1 MEDSL
6 EELVE
11 KCTAQKVPVRLAAY
25 RALVQKCTE
34 SDEVVW
40 SDYASQDDT
49 QKTLSNLK
57 ADLFNDNC
65 DISYEAAGLCGCLL
79 ANETFRSLLTKENE
93 GQALDMLIKAIGETK
108 EKKVLTRTLWSL
120 GKSRLSQEVYIERL
134 KKILE
139 TINNV
144 LKVEDGS
151 AVAVLEA
158 LQVVESLLKL
168 IPDEMNK
175 ETKEW
180 FPNVFVFLFHDA
192 MRVRM
197 SAFACISVGRSFL
210 ITEDL
215 KSDILK
221 LIIPDLKAKHCKTM
235 NRLIGAECTD
245 VLKEW
250 RLIVEILGKELHPG
264 TSLINGLLE
273 VVEKG
278 FKSVKAEI
286 RIEAF
291 KCWQSLIDNFSLDE
305 AVLTHSKRLKLLL
318 APLKANNAKTE
329 DIALAKLLSWWHLVC
344 KLGKKA
350 TSNFDLVIAPLLRFC
365 FGCGAPASGAASGLS
380 ERNLIM
386 SGAAA
391 SPGRK
396 FSGLHVTCA
405 EILGQILSAGL
416 NISGLQPFS
425 FTTPILEYP
434 VIPNQVIFIRNYQ
447 FFMSCVKE
455 AVQSLNSQERK
466 QCLLGIFLFQSV
478 LAHLRVV
485 ITTDVSKK
493 DSVEPVKELFTMIS
507 AIESQCRPGDS
518 QSQFVYKFLE
528 LVIVGSL
535 GLPKTVLNSRQY
547 HISTGNTMRD
557 MMSGT
562 LNNYLIHELCKPTL
576 LHYATSREGYFTMW
590 LEVLANS
597 RPATGKLGLL
607 QSVVKEL
614 DAAAPVL
621 CPAHPNTLAR
631 LWSSVVNQ
639 LLQHIEETQVI
650 DQGDG
655 SEHDW
660 SCIYSVLM
668 FPLRHSIDALNS
680 AESHVYH
687 QIMKDWSELWQ
698 KFIELTPLATTAEP
712 NSEVE
717 YVTHA
722 LVSMCTEK
730 LTAPPDVYASTYCLM
745 SDVVAVLTDRI
756 RYSEL
761 GKTSVRMV
769 HSPAKPRKKPHALHN
784 LSGSVAL
791 IGILLNRVLRMVSN
805 QRQHAASRLCE
816 ALTQIFKGVQQEKII
831 NSLVL
836 HVVDTLAAALQ
847 VNPAAKFGVEVE
859 KKFINMFKSF
869 GSLLDEHFGK
879 AISSDQFI
887 KLVPLLTI
895 SLSSTNKHI
904 KQEAKR
910 IWRNNFSEI
919 KQDIPSEL
927 FERLKECSLPPASLT
942 DPHEDAEESLSLS
955 PKENVPTH
963 IAGSFLNREMG
974 QEVMHKI
981 TPKGKSQKFETPK
994 SLKASQ
1000 GTPITKDK
1008 SKRKINLEDMND
1020 EEFVKVSSPKTSR
1033 RVLTEHQIERMTER
1047 RSDIPA
1053 LYSDL
1058 SQSMSQ
1064 AVLPTQFSSQNSFEE
1079 SSSVNTEKSRE
1090 KKLDEAGQR
1099 AAKSMQE
1106 EREDD
1111 KKEEKEANIQN
1122 NAGDLSFSGLFQSE
1136 NQEPEISK
1144 ESEKKS
1150 ERNTKAKFEKPK
1162 PKTKKKFQQE
1172 ARAEEV
1178 DCIVTDK
1185 VEDTLKSRTVEESK
1199 DLSKAKADEEINGGE
1214 SIKDQESSAKNNTKK
1229 GKGVKESLEDR
1240 KTRSK
1245 SKESSDSDEKS
1256 ISRESESR
1264 ESLTVVKRE
1273 IMKPVN
1279 KAESKR
1285 KIDTKRRYMSG
1296 ESDYTDED
1304 LDEELR
1310 KTSIELQK
1318 SLDSMSSDSG
1328 DASVTEQNRRKSQTP
1343 VKKTVEDVRKS
1354 LKGKV
1359 QKNHTEEQVSNLPP
1373 LSPTTIHKRINFKEV
1388 AVSPSV
1394 VKDCKIVS
1402 QIPEVKLV
1410 NNAAVLHNRGKIS
1423 DSESE
1428 EEIPNSQVEEPKQQ
1442 LLVFSIINKEK
1453 EETPGKST
1461 VGDRENNAG
1470 RGRRILRAKRKRGA
1484 VEDEKEEEEEVNPDK
1499 RKRVSESVSHS
1510 IGGKQSSSEDSVI
1523 IIDEK
1528 VSSDSSSEK
1537 KSDGGVEVKN
1547 SDKNIKR
1554 NKKTKSQLDTS
1565 RKNSQSSQNNE
1576 IVHDSEGLPSTPPK
1590 VTRSGRKVVAPNKD
1604 MPEPMTPPGSASQK
1618 RRSKSQESLSVSYV
1632 GDDVPKVTEK
1642 LNSTSPKD
1650 HVPSTRKSVQKK
1662 ITDMFVKDDGDS
1674 QDVDKDENDSLPEM
1688 EDMDC
1693 DTVHPVS
1700 DSENDEVP
1708 LKSMSSAAPENIQEE
1723 CDTGDNQEESVIEI
1737 EESKVSEEL
1746 FETSCVEILKSEV
1759 NEKTSDNGENSE
1771 EEEVEV
1777 EHENEAKNSE
1787 SGKPVDVDEYDDEET
1802 LDADE
1807 MCDVVKDKEN
1817 DTDSKEEK
1825 MDYGKESSVDHQ
1837 KDNQIENKESKDP
1850 EVEGEN
1856 IDDSGKCDSKQN
1868 IAETAVES
1876 KEEEM
1881 EDSEKRDGQ
1890 SVSED
1895 PVNSFEN
1902 GQALDE
1908 EIKEIDKEP
1917 TKKSNKD
1924 KDRVDV
1930 ETLSENNSLP
1940 RQQEDE
1946 LSPEKPVR
1954 SKLSAAVGTPER
1966 QKKFGA
1972 LKCAGS
1978 RAAMLVA
1985 CAKQN
1990 MKNRGTSDGDSPTK
2004 AVFGSDG
2011 TRNRL
2016 GGSPIRRSAP
2026 GRMSPAST
2034 PPNRK
2039 RKFGDSDGGRPWVK
2053 HEPSPGAS
2061 PSTSILKKPAL
2072 DDVCNDTPSP
2082 PPSKQRRVSFADPPV
2097 SDRVEIPPSPKTLRG
2112 LRAQKRLDMTKAA
2125 SPMKD
2130 DESQSPSQNESQ
2142 EGESQVS
2149 FDCSQPLYP
2158 SLVNCTENLDAI
2170 ISQLTSAGLTDGLK
2184 KVLEDLGVTTVGQF
2198 CQLTEA
2204 DVNKLPVRA
2213 PKVSSTLKVIKKY
2226 DETKSRES
2234 KKSTEPIMDEVEAQL
2249 SQIFAEDDRE
2259 DKENQRPNN
2268 QAKVKKSIDEV
2279 SAVLMDDV
2287 IEDSLENMEP
2297 EEDNQI
2303 DADCSNDL
2311 PPRLGDE
2318 DLEVDDDVMPL
2329 DPSPDNAGEV
2339 SEPVSAVC
2347 RHITENP
2354 SAIEDLAERLD
2365 LEAKKTLFSS
2375 LLNKLRYPFVIDC
2388 YYEYLKNRESDTNT

>member
-11 KCTAQKVPVRLAAY
+11 KCTAQKVSVRLPAY

-57 ADLFNDNC
+57 ADLFHENC
-65 DISYEAAGLCGCLL
+65 DVSYEAAGLCGCLL

-120 GKSRLSQEVYIERL
+120 GKSRLSQEVYVERL

-158 LQVVESLLKL
+158 LQVFESLLKL

-192 MRVRM
+192 LRVRM
-197 SAFACISVGRSFL
+197 SAFACISIGRSFL

-405 EILGQILSAGL
+405 EILGQILSTGL

-434 VIPNQVIFIRNYQ
+434 VIPNQVLFIRNYQ

-493 DSVEPVKELFTMIS
+493 DSVEPVKELFTIIS

-614 DAAAPVL
+614 DAAAPIL

-660 SCIYSVLM
+660 SL
-668 FPLRHSIDALNS
+668 
-680 AESHVYH
+680 
-687 QIMKDWSELWQ
+687 
-698 KFIELTPLATTAEP
+698 
-712 NSEVE
+712 
-717 YVTHA
+717 
-722 LVSMCTEK
+722 
-730 LTAPPDVYASTYCLM
+730 
-745 SDVVAVLTDRI
+745 
-756 RYSEL
+756 
-761 GKTSVRMV
+761 V

-784 LSGSVAL
+784 LAGSVAL

-859 KKFINMFKSF
+859 KKFISMFKSF
-869 GSLLDEHFGK
+869 GSLLDEHFGR

-887 KLVPLLTI
+887 KLVPLLTV

-1000 GTPITKDK
+1000 GTPIIKDK

-1020 EEFVKVSSPKTSR
+1020 EEFVKVSSPKPSR

-1090 KKLDEAGQR
+1090 KLDEAGQKT
-1099 AAKSMQE
+1099 AKSMQAE

-1111 KKEEKEANIQN
+1111 KKEEKEASIETNP
-1122 NAGDLSFSGLFQSE
+1122 GELSFSGLFPSE

-1172 ARAEEV
+1172 IRAEEV
-1178 DCIVTDK
+1178 DSVVTDN
-1185 VEDTLKSRTVEESK
+1185 VEETLKSRTVEESK
-1199 DLSKAKADEEINGGE
+1199 DLNKVKADEDINGGE
-1214 SIKDQESSAKNNTKK
+1214 SIKEQESSAKNNTKK
-1229 GKGVKESLEDR
+1229 GKGVKENVEDR

-1245 SKESSDSDEKS
+1245 SKESFDTDEKS
-1256 ISRESESR
+1256 ISKESESR
-1264 ESLTVVKRE
+1264 ESLNCGKKGDNE
-1273 IMKPVN
+1273 
-1279 KAESKR
+1279 
-1285 KIDTKRRYMSG
+1285 
-1296 ESDYTDED
+1296 
-1304 LDEELR
+1304 
-1310 KTSIELQK
+1310 TSQQNR

-1328 DASVTEQNRRKSQTP
+1328 DSSVTEQNRRKSQTP

-1354 LKGKV
+1354 LKGK
-1359 QKNHTEEQVSNLPP
+1359 
-1373 LSPTTIHKRINFKEV
+1373 EV

-1394 VKDCKIVS
+1394 VKDCKIVN
-1402 QIPEVKLV
+1402 QIPEVKLI
-1410 NNAAVLHNRGKIS
+1410 NNAGVLHNRGKIS
-1423 DSESE
+1423 DSDSE

-1442 LLVFSIINKEK
+1442 LLVFNIINKEK
-1453 EETPGKST
+1453 EDTPGKNT
-1461 VGDRENNAG
+1461 
-1470 RGRRILRAKRKRGA
+1470 
-1484 VEDEKEEEEEVNPDK
+1484 
-1499 RKRVSESVSHS
+1499 RKRVNESVSHS

-1528 VSSDSSSEK
+1528 GSSDSSSEK

-1547 SDKNIKR
+1547 IDKNIKR
-1554 NKKTKSQLDTS
+1554 NKKTRSQLDTS
-1565 RKNSQSSQNNE
+1565 RKSSQSSQNSEN
-1576 IVHDSEGLPSTPPK
+1576 VHDSEGLPSTPPK

-1650 HVPSTRKSVQKK
+1650 HVPSTRRSVQKK

-1674 QDVDKDENDSLPEM
+1674 QDVDDDSLPEM

-1693 DTVHPVS
+1693 DTVHSIS

-1708 LKSMSSAAPENIQEE
+1708 LKSMPSAAPEKVQE
-1723 CDTGDNQEESVIEI
+1723 CDKGDNQEKSVIEK

-1746 FETSCVEILKSEV
+1746 FETSCVEILNSEV
-1759 NEKTSDNGENSE
+1759 NENKTSDNE
-1771 EEEVEV
+1771 EISDEEVEV
-1777 EHENEAKNSE
+1777 EQEHEAKSSE
-1787 SGKPVDVDEYDDEET
+1787 SGKPLDVDEFDDEET

-1807 MCDVVKDKEN
+1807 I
-1817 DTDSKEEK
+1817 
-1825 MDYGKESSVDHQ
+1825 
-1837 KDNQIENKESKDP
+1837 DNQNENKESKDH
-1850 EVEGEN
+1850 EVESEN
-1856 IDDSGKCDSKQN
+1856 LDDSDKCDTKQN
-1868 IAETAVES
+1868 MAETAVED
-1876 KEEEM
+1876 KEEEI
-1881 EDSEKRDGQ
+1881 EDFEKRDGE
-1890 SVSED
+1890 SMSED

-1902 GQALDE
+1902 GQALNE

-1917 TKKSNKD
+1917 TRKSNKD
-1924 KDRVDV
+1924 KDRFAV
-1930 ETLSENNSLP
+1930 ETLTENNSLP

-1954 SKLSAAVGTPER
+1954 SKLSTAVGTPER

-2004 AVFGSDG
+2004 SVFGSDG

-2039 RKFGDSDGGRPWVK
+2039 RKFGDSDGGKPWVK

-2125 SPMKD
+2125 SPIKD
-2130 DESQSPSQNESQ
+2130 DESQSQNESQ

-2170 ISQLTSAGLTDGLK
+2170 ISQLTSAGLIDGLK

-2234 KKSTEPIMDEVEAQL
+2234 KKSTEPVMDEVEAQL

-2329 DPSPDNAGEV
+2329 DPSPDNADEV

-2347 RHITENP
+2347 RHIAENP
-2354 SAIEDLAERLD
+2354 SAIEDLVETLD

-2375 LLNKLRYPFVIDC
+2375 LLNKLRYPFVIGC

>member
-11 KCTAQKVPVRLAAY
+11 KCTAQKVPVRLSAY
-25 RALVQKCTE
+25 RALVQKCKE
-34 SDEVVW
+34 SEEVVW

-57 ADLFNDNC
+57 SDLFNENC
-65 DISYEAAGLCGCLL
+65 DVSYEAAGLCGCLL

-93 GQALDMLIKAIGETK
+93 VQALDMLLKAIGETK

-120 GKSRLSQEVYIERL
+120 AKSRLSKEVYVERL
-134 KKILE
+134 QKILE
-139 TINNV
+139 TIVDV

-168 IPDEMNK
+168 IPDEMNR
-175 ETKEW
+175 EMKEW
-180 FPNVFVFLFHDA
+180 FPYVFVFLFHEA
-192 MRVRM
+192 VRVRT
-197 SAFACISVGRSFL
+197 SAFACISIGKSFL
-210 ITEDL
+210 IIENDL

-221 LIIPDLKAKHCKTM
+221 LIIPDLKTKHCKTM
-235 NRLIGAECTD
+235 NRLIGAEYTD
-245 VLKEW
+245 ILKEW

-278 FKSVKAEI
+278 FKSLKAEI

-405 EILGQILSAGL
+405 EILGQILSTGL

-425 FTTPILEYP
+425 FTTPNLETP

-447 FFMSCVKE
+447 FLMSCVKE

-466 QCLLGIFLFQSV
+466 QFLLGIFLFQSV

-493 DSVEPVKELFTMIS
+493 DSVEPVKELFTIIS
-507 AIESQCRPGDS
+507 TLESQCRPGDS

-528 LVIVGSL
+528 MVIVGSL
-535 GLPKTVLNSRQY
+535 GLPKSVLNSRQY

-562 LNNYLIHELCKPTL
+562 LNNYLIHELCKPTF

-597 RPATGKLGLL
+597 KPATGKLGLL

-614 DAAAPVL
+614 DAAAPIL

-668 FPLRHSIDALNS
+668 FPLRHSVDALNS

-698 KFIELTPLATTAEP
+698 KFIELTPLTTTAEP

-717 YVTHA
+717 YITHA

-745 SDVVAVLTDRI
+745 SDVVAVLTEKL

-784 LSGSVAL
+784 LAGSVAL

-816 ALTQIFKGVQQEKII
+816 ALNQIFKGVQQEKII

-836 HVVDTLAAALQ
+836 HVVDTMATALQ

-879 AISSDQFI
+879 AISSDQFV
-887 KLVPLLTI
+887 KLVPLLMVT
-895 SLSSTNKHI
+895 LSSTNKYI

-910 IWRNNFSEI
+910 IWRNNFSEM

-927 FERLKECSLPPASLT
+927 FEKLKECSLPPASLV
-942 DPHEDAEESLSLS
+942 DPQEDAEESLSLS

-981 TPKGKSQKFETPK
+981 TPKSKSQKFETPK
-994 SLKASQ
+994 SLKGSQ
-1000 GTPITKDK
+1000 GTPVIRDK
-1008 SKRKINLEDMND
+1008 SKRKINLEEMND
-1020 EEFVKVSSPKTSR
+1020 EEFVKVSSPKPSR

-1079 SSSVNTEKSRE
+1079 SSTNNSNEKSKE
-1090 KKLDEAGQR
+1090 KKLGQTSQK

-1106 EREDD
+1106 E
-1111 KKEEKEANIQN
+1111 EKEDNGKEQKKGN
-1122 NAGDLSFSGLFQSE
+1122 DETNPGELSFSGLFPSE
-1136 NQEPEISK
+1136 NKETENASK
-1144 ESEKKS
+1144 ESERKS
-1150 ERNTKAKFEKPK
+1150 ERNNKAKFEKPK
-1162 PKTKKKFQQE
+1162 PKSKKKLQDVKNDVE
-1172 ARAEEV
+1172 SNISDSAENA
-1178 DCIVTDK
+1178 
-1185 VEDTLKSRTVEESK
+1185 LKSKTEEDSK
-1199 DLSKAKADEEINGGE
+1199 DLNKIKAEEEISGE
-1214 SIKDQESSAKNNTKK
+1214 ESTTDHEASAKNNTKK
-1229 GKGVKESLEDR
+1229 GKNVKENVEDR
-1240 KTRSK
+1240 KTRSR
-1245 SKESSDSDEKS
+1245 SKENSDSDEKS
-1256 ISRESESR
+1256 ISIGSSDSR
-1264 ESLTVVKRE
+1264 ESMALAKKEMVK
-1273 IMKPVN
+1273 PSN

-1285 KIDTKRRYMSG
+1285 KNDTKRRYMSG

-1310 KTSIELQK
+1310 KTSIELQR

-1328 DASVTEQNRRKSQTP
+1328 DNSVTEQNRRKSQTP

-1359 QKNHTEEQVSNLPP
+1359 QRNHTDEQASNMTS
-1373 LSPTTIHKRINFKEV
+1373 LSPASVHKRINFKEV

-1394 VKDCKIVS
+1394 VKDFKIVS

-1410 NNAAVLHNRGKIS
+1410 NNAVVLHHKGKIS

-1428 EEIPNSQVEEPKQQ
+1428 EEIPNSQIEEPKSH
-1442 LLVFSIINKEK
+1442 LLVFNISSKEK
-1453 EETPGKST
+1453 EDTPGKNTS
-1461 VGDRENNAG
+1461 GDKENNVG
-1470 RGRRILRAKRKRGA
+1470 KGRRVLRAKRKRGT
-1484 VEDEKEEEEEVNPDK
+1484 VDDEKEEENPDK
-1499 RKRVSESVSHS
+1499 RKRVSESTSNS

-1528 VSSDSSSEK
+1528 SSPDDLSEK
-1537 KSDGGVEVKN
+1537 KKDDGEEGKN
-1547 SDKNIKR
+1547 TDKNTKR
-1554 NKKTKSQLDTS
+1554 NKKTRSQLDIS
-1565 RKNSQSSQNNE
+1565 RKSSQSSQN
-1576 IVHDSEGLPSTPPK
+1576 SENVIEPENLPSTPPK

-1618 RRSKSQESLSVSYV
+1618 RRLKSQDSLTVLYV
-1632 GDDVPKVTEK
+1632 EDDVPKVTEK
-1642 LNSTSPKD
+1642 LNTTS
-1650 HVPSTRKSVQKK
+1650 RRSVQKK
-1662 ITDMFVKDDGDS
+1662 ITDMFVKDEGDN
-1674 QDVDKDENDSLPEM
+1674 QDPDKDENDSLPEM

-1693 DTVHPVS
+1693 DVLHPVS
-1700 DSENDEVP
+1700 DSEIDDVP
-1708 LKSMSSAAPENIQEE
+1708 EDKTPSTTPESTNRE
-1723 CDTGDNQEESVIEI
+1723 CDKGDDQEESVIEV
-1737 EESKVSEEL
+1737 EDSKVSEEL
-1746 FETSCVEILKSEV
+1746 FETSCVEIPKSEE
-1759 NEKTSDNGENSE
+1759 NEDRMLDSEDGDN
-1771 EEEVEV
+1771 EVEA
-1777 EHENEAKNSE
+1777 ERENETKSSE
-1787 SGKPVDVDEYDDEET
+1787 SEKSVIVDEYDDEET

-1807 MCDVVKDKEN
+1807 MCDIVKDKEIDIDNKKESIN
-1817 DTDSKEEK
+1817 DDKENYITDQEDIDTESKESKSPEVESEDSKKYDSKQNETEE
-1825 MDYGKESSVDHQ
+1825 EV
-1837 KDNQIENKESKDP
+1837 IENKE
-1850 EVEGEN
+1850 EVIEN
-1856 IDDSGKCDSKQN
+1856 
-1868 IAETAVES
+1868 
-1876 KEEEM
+1876 KEEEL
-1881 EDSEKRDGQ
+1881 EDSEKKGETM
-1890 SVSED
+1890 SED
-1895 PVNSFEN
+1895 LLNSFEN

-1908 EIKEIDKEP
+1908 EITEIDKEP
-1917 TKKSNKD
+1917 AKKNVKD
-1924 KDRVDV
+1924 KSGDKLAV
-1930 ETLSENNSLP
+1930 EALQDNNSNP
-1940 RQQEDE
+1940 KQQEDE

-1954 SKLSAAVGTPER
+1954 SKLSTAVGTPER
-1966 QKKFGA
+1966 QKKFGS

-2004 AVFGSDG
+2004 SMFGSDG
-2011 TRNRL
+2011 TRSRL
-2016 GGSPIRRSAP
+2016 GGSPIRKSAP
-2026 GRMSPAST
+2026 GQMSPAST

-2039 RKFGDSDGGRPWVK
+2039 RKFGDSDGGKPWVK

-2061 PSTSILKKPAL
+2061 PSTSILKKPIQ
-2072 DDVCNDTPSP
+2072 DDICNDTPSP

-2097 SDRVEIPPSPKTLRG
+2097 SDAVEIPPSPKTLRG

-2130 DESQSPSQNESQ
+2130 DESQSQSQNESQ
-2142 EGESQVS
+2142 GESQVS
-2149 FDCSQPLYP
+2149 FDCSQPIYP
-2158 SLVNCTENLDAI
+2158 SLVNCTENLDGI
-2170 ISQLTSAGLTDGLK
+2170 ISQLTSAGLIDGLK

-2213 PKVSSTLKVIKKY
+2213 PKVANTLKIIKKY
-2226 DETKSRES
+2226 DETKSREI

-2268 QAKVKKSIDEV
+2268 QAKAKKSIEEV
-2279 SAVLMDDV
+2279 SAVLIDDG
-2287 IEDSLENMEP
+2287 IEDGLENMEP

-2303 DADCSNDL
+2303 KANCSNDL

-2318 DLEVDDDVMPL
+2318 DLEVDDVMPL
-2329 DPSPDNAGEV
+2329 DPSPDNAVEL
-2339 SEPVSAVC
+2339 SEAVSAVC
-2347 RHITENP
+2347 KHITENP

-2375 LLNKLRYPFVIDC
+2375 LLNKLRYPFVIDA
-2388 YYEYLKNRESDTNT
+2388 YYEYLKNRGSDTNT